1 MGQLINIADIK
12 ALYPNEWVLLG
23 NPIMDDSKIDVLSGI
38 PLFHSKDKKEVCYIG
53 RDKTSN
59 FDKITLIYTGTFRPT
74 RKITGIFN
82 RIFKMTY
89 KFKREPESGLIV
101 VNIEIDNKYELK
113 MILDTGATNTTIDSN
128 ALYLLGHDLK
138 DNIGT
143 VELIET
149 ANGIIETEVFEID
162 TFASLGLTK
171 EKFQIQVYDFLAHG
185 IFSDYN
191 GLLGLDF
198 LEGTKFCIDTRE
210 NTITLS

>member
-1 MGQLINIADIK
+1 
-12 ALYPNEWVLLG
+12 
-23 NPIMDDSKIDVLSGI
+23 
-38 PLFHSKDKKEVCYIG
+38 
-53 RDKTSN
+53 
-59 FDKITLIYTGTFRPT
+59 
-74 RKITGIFN
+74 
-82 RIFKMTY
+82 MTY
-89 KFKREPESGLIV
+89 KFKREPESGLIL

-128 ALYLLGHDLK
+128 ALYLLGYDLK

-143 VELIET
+143 VEIET

-162 TFASLGLTK
+162 TFTSLGLTK

-198 LEGTKFCIDTRE
+198 LEGIKFCIDTRE
-210 NTITLS
+210 NTIMLS